1 MPWTPGSAATAIIDT
16 NVDSIEESI
25 GSSITGTSV
34 AAGDGDA
41 TDFIFN
47 AGTRI
52 SASVWSPG
60 AGRTVDVWIEIQ
72 EI

>member
-1 MPWTPGSAATAIIDT
+1 LIRFSA
-16 NVDSIEESI
+16 DS
-25 GSSITGTSV
+25 GTSFFTEDIFSSKKNKV
-34 AAGDGDA
+34 TSAGDA